1 MRGVRNKAIVELG
14 GFFCYCFAFL
24 LSSRICS
31 CFSKLEIMPFD
42 TKRINGPEVSFD
54 YKKFIKDRKAKNA
67 EKYRREKDRKND
79 DEHRKICK
87 TLRLKILIFSLL
99 IFQSFSFKNWND
111 YKGQRLSLHRT
122 RPNQSHLCSLWSTR
136 DSKTFRF
143 FHERNP
149 KLHI

>member
-1 MRGVRNKAIVELG
+1 MGVELR

-31 CFSKLEIMPFD
+31 CFSKSKIMPFD

-54 YKKFIKDRKAKNA
+54 YKKFIKDRKAKN
-67 EKYRREKDRKND
+67 
-79 DEHRKICK
+79 I
-87 TLRLKILIFSLL
+87 
-99 IFQSFSFKNWND
+99 FKNWND

-143 FHERNP
+143 FDERNP